1 MERIENNNEKRYH
14 RAKQR
19 VEKMKGFYTHASIYA
34 IFVVVFVYLNSFSG
48 SFPWALF
55 PILGWG
61 IGVFCHASDAFEYSI
76 FFGKQWEQRKI
87 KELMQKEEETLQ
99 F

>member
-1 MERIENNNEKRYH
+1 MERIENNNENRYH

-19 VEKMKGFYTHASIYA
+19 VEKMKGFYIHASIYA
-34 IFVVVFVYLNSFSG
+34 IFVVVFVYLNSITG

-61 IGVFCHASDAFEYSI
+61 IGVFCHAADTFEYSI

-87 KELMQKEEETLQ
+87 REIMQREEETIQ